1 MQLTLISKA
10 RGDLSP
16 EMLLASKSYVVWC
29 GLAYEIGVLNHIHQ
43 VKKAL
48 GINGIYTQ
56 AYTWRSNPSEDNK
69 AQIDLLI
76 DRADSVI
83 NLVEVKWSVDGKKY
97 VITKEVEENL
107 LNKKDTFVS
116 QTKTRKS
123 VFITM
128 ITLSGIER
136 NSHSDCVT
144 ASLTLE
150 DLFN

>member
-1 MQLTLISKA
+1 MAQ
-10 RGDLSP
+10 
-16 EMLLASKSYVVWC
+16 
-29 GLAYEIGVLNHIHQ
+29 
-43 VKKAL
+43 
-48 GINGIYTQ
+48 
-56 AYTWRSNPSEDNK
+56 SE
-69 AQIDLLI
+69 
-76 DRADSVI
+76 
-83 NLVEVKWSVDGKKY
+83 KY

-144 ASLTLE
+144 ASLTLD